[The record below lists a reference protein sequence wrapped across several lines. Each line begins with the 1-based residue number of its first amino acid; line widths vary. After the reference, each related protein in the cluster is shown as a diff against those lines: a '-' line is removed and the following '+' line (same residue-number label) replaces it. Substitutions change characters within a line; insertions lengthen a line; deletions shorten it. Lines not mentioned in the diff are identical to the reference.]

1 MPAKGQERDVTTVS
15 DLWTRHLAP
24 GETLVWSASASPA
37 LRKADANRSRMLF
50 GLAGVAALVIALL
63 LGIRFI
69 DSLMIVTAEPSLLAA
84 FTPLYLVFAVAMFA
98 LALWGFRRMAV
109 KPPAATHFAV
119 TQRRLI
125 ALDAT
130 GAIIEELP
138 GSDVDGVIAGGRR
151 NTPDVYVLRRDDPK
165 EERVFAMEHLAR
177 PLEAKAI
184 IEDTFPQPGS
194 EA

>member
-1 MPAKGQERDVTTVS
+1 MPAKGQERDVTTAT
-15 DLWTRHLAP
+15 DHWTPHLAP
-24 GETLVWSASASPA
+24 GETLVWSGSASPA
-37 LRKADANRSRMLF
+37 LRKADRDRSRMLF

-69 DSLMIVTAEPSLLAA
+69 DSLMIVTAQPSLLAA

-98 LALWGFRRMAV
+98 LALWGFRRMAA
-109 KPPAATHFAV
+109 KPPAAMHFAV

-125 ALDAT
+125 ALDAA
-130 GAIIEELP
+130 GAIIDELP
-138 GSDVDGVIAGGRR
+138 GTDVDGVIAGGRR

-184 IEDTFPQPGS
+184 IEETFPQP
-194 EA
+194 EPAA

>member
-1 MPAKGQERDVTTVS
+1 MTTATN
-15 DLWTRHLAP
+15 LWTPHLSP
-24 GETLVWSASASPA
+24 GETLVWSGSASPA

-63 LGIRFI
+63 LGIRFV

-109 KPPAATHFAV
+109 KPPAAMHFAV

-125 ALDAT
+125 ALDKT
-130 GAIIEELP
+130 GAIVDELP
-138 GSDVDGVIAGGRR
+138 GADVEGVIAGGRR

-165 EERVFAMEHLAR
+165 EERVFAMEHLDR

-184 IEDTFPQPGS
+184 IEETFPQP
-194 EA
+194 EAAA

>member
-1 MPAKGQERDVTTVS
+1 MTTATN
-15 DLWTRHLAP
+15 LWTPHLSP
-24 GETLVWSASASPA
+24 GETLVWSGSASPA

-63 LGIRFI
+63 LGIRFV

-109 KPPAATHFAV
+109 KPPTAMHFAV

-125 ALDAT
+125 ALDKA
-130 GAIIEELP
+130 GAIVDELP
-138 GSDVDGVIAGGRR
+138 GADVEGVIAGGRR

-165 EERVFAMEHLAR
+165 EERVFAMEHLDR

-184 IEDTFPQPGS
+184 IEETFQQP
-194 EA
+194 EVAA